1 MGRAQCRTWKGRW
14 RRQWRRQWWAG
25 LQTVTKRNGGTDCP
39 RQKSTLSFFSLS
51 FLLLQ
56 ILPSLPNP
64 SSASSSSSTSTFC
77 SLLVSFCASSS
88 FLFFLFFSFLPASTS
103 EQNWTDLSAQESN
116 RYEFSFLF
124 GLVSVYLFLF
134 HFYFVSFFE
143 IGSET
148 VQGGLKLHSQ
158 NGHWTSDAPISTF
171 LSAGVHTNSI
181 ICNAWI
187 EPLASCMLSKHS
199 VLWTTSKPHPLF

>member
-1 MGRAQCRTWKGRW
+1 MKTAMVGGAANSHKAE
-14 RRQWRRQWWAG
+14 RRYR
-25 LQTVTKRNGGTDCP
+25 LSKTKVY
-39 RQKSTLSFFSLS
+39 SFFLFIILSASPNPALPPQSLLS
-51 FLLLQ
+51 LFLLLHQ
-56 ILPSLPNP
+56 HLLLSPCLLLCFLLLPV
-64 SSASSSSSTSTFC
+64 F
-77 SLLVSFCASSS
+77 SF
-88 FLFFLFFSFLPASTS
+88 FFSFLPASTS

-187 EPLASCMLSKHS
+187 EPLASCILSKHS